1 MGPFI
6 RKQAFTLIELLVVIA
21 IIAVLAALLVPAVK
35 QAMYRARIAHCT
47 SNLHQNGVALYA
59 YASDHQGKWMKRWAQ
74 TSGAGTSIPSIIMQ
88 TGSEV
93 NDLRPILSDY
103 TLLNS
108 TFVCPFSPRL
118 DLMADVQSPGEV
130 YSSYDLWA
138 GWYPAGRPDVGPGWQ
153 QRMAEVGDSF
163 FISGREFE
171 VLMNDRNWLWIPGSR
186 FGSSHPDFP
195 QAFNGPFAKNGPPE
209 WTQVY
214 SFYWADDFRRWNHL
228 DLNFLFKDGHVE
240 TINDVKTR
248 DTRLT
253 RIRVHWGDTEVR
265 LPPK

>member
-1 MGPFI
+1 M

-59 YASDHQGKWMKRWAQ
+59 YASDHQGRWMDRWAH
-74 TSGAGTSIPSIIMQ
+74 TPGAGTATARTLMQ
-88 TGSEV
+88 IGNGVV
-93 NDLRPILSDY
+93 NDLRPILSEY

-108 TFVCPFSPRL
+108 TFVCPFMPRL
-118 DLMADVQSPGEV
+118 NLMADVQAPGETI
-130 YSSYDLWA
+130 SSYDMWA
-138 GWYPAGRPDVGPGWQ
+138 GWFPLGRPDVGPGWQ
-153 QRMAEVGDSF
+153 ERMAEVGDSF
-163 FISGREFE
+163 FVSGREFE
-171 VLMNDRNWLWIPGSR
+171 VLMNDHNSIWLPALR
-186 FGSSHPDFP
+186 FSSSHPDFP
-195 QAFNGPFAKNGPPE
+195 QTFNGPFTKNGPPE

-214 SFYWADDFRRWNHL
+214 SFYWADDPRSWNHL

-240 TINDVKTR
+240 TINDIKAR